1 MNEQIIETMN
11 EFFADRIAGCE
22 QRGRELSADERGDE
36 AVNEKVRANIY
47 DVFRT
52 VLSAAVKGGRGDA
65 KAVRNFF
72 SERLEVIPAG
82 WVASYEKAREHDD
95 AVKMQIE
102 KIKLDAVAEIREY
115 FSKVWEEEL

>member
-11 EFFADRIAGCE
+11 EFFAERIAGCE

-52 VLSAAVKGGRGDA
+52 VLSAAVKAGRGDA
-65 KAVRNFF
+65 KAVRSFF

-82 WVASYEKAREHDD
+82 WTASYEKAREHDD

-102 KIKLDAVAEIREY
+102 KIKLDAVEEIREY
-115 FSKVWEEEL
+115 FSKVWEEEQ